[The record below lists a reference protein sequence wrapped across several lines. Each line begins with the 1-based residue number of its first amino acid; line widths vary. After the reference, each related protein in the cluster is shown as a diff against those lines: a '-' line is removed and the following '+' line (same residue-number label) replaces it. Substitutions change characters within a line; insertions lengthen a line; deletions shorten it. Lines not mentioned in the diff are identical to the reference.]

1 MYVYTCI
8 IYTRYIHS
16 AVILTNVIH
25 IIYIFTNYYYII
37 GLLGK
42 YNKGRGAVY
51 DWCRETVFYTGQT
64 KQCQCCVLCVCR
76 FIFMG
81 KLFIVCGG
89 LGSFPFIRMV
99 NNKTIVLH
107 LTRTYSCFV
116 FCLVFYF
123 VMVFRHCDRRCYSVV
138 CIW

>member
-1 MYVYTCI
+1 M
-8 IYTRYIHS
+8 
-16 AVILTNVIH
+16 
-25 IIYIFTNYYYII
+25 
-37 GLLGK
+37 LGK

-64 KQCQCCVLCVCR
+64 KQCQCCVLCVCEY
-76 FIFMG
+76 IFMG

-116 FCLVFYF
+116 FCLVFFISLWFF
-123 VMVFRHCDRRCYSVV
+123 VIVIVVVTRVYVYDRINCTRYNDIRCNYVYQRHSVNLHDIV
-138 CIW
+138 L